1 MYAPAAA
8 SHSQLARMGKI
19 YTKLM
24 ESISLCQEM
33 GTPGPVHRI
42 STGFHNKH
50 LHPNHVVLESSE
62 HIKAHI
68 KEWVDMSRREPA
80 AASCQRC
87 FARVRSCGCLA
98 VFLEPGTRNHKVSS
112 WGGVTRGR

>member
-1 MYAPAAA
+1 MYAPATA

-24 ESISLCQEM
+24 ESISLCREM

-42 STGFHNKH
+42 SIGFHNKH
-50 LHPNHVVLESSE
+50 LHPNHVVLENSG

-68 KEWVDMSRREPA
+68 KEWVDMSQPA
-80 AASCQRC
+80 AS
-87 FARVRSCGCLA
+87 A
-98 VFLEPGTRNHKVSS
+98 VLPV
-112 WGGVTRGR
+112 